1 MRVISLGEVLWDVFQ
16 DREFLGGAPLNFSAN
31 TQRLGNSAL
40 LLSGVGDDA
49 RGRRA
54 AAQMSAMGL
63 STEFLQI
70 VTERPT
76 GTAVVVADH
85 SGSASYVFERP
96 AAFDCVRVDQPILSR
111 LQEFDPEWIYFGTL
125 TQTDS
130 RCLNALAEIIR
141 RSPDAK
147 RFYDMNLRTGH
158 WNFTLVQDLSRIATV
173 LKLNDAEAELL
184 FHHVFSDKPFSLE
197 EFCRHWSASYG
208 VQTICITLGSAG
220 CAVFIDGALRTFPGY
235 PVKVVDTVGAGDAFA
250 ASFLHGFH
258 LGWPVER
265 IAPLANSL
273 GALVASRAGATPD
286 WTLDECLEFTGSA
299 LSTQTRPLTIAG
311 S

>member
-16 DREFLGGAPLNFSAN
+16 DLEFLGGAPLNFSAN
-31 TQRLGNSAL
+31 TQRLGNSVL
-40 LLSGVGDDA
+40 FLSAVGDDP

-63 STEFLQI
+63 STEFLQV
-70 VTERPT
+70 VTEYPT
-76 GTAVVVADH
+76 GTAMVVTNH
-85 SGSASYVFERP
+85 SGSASYIIERP
-96 AAFDCVRVDQPILSR
+96 AAFDCVCVDEPILSR
-111 LQEFDPEWIYFGTL
+111 LQEFDPEWIYLGTL
-125 TQTDS
+125 AQTDN
-130 RCLNALAEIIR
+130 RCLDTLAQILR

-158 WNFTLVQDLSRIATV
+158 WNFALVQDLSRISTV
-173 LKLNDAEAELL
+173 LKLNDAEAETL

-197 EFCRHWSASYG
+197 EFCRYWSATYG
-208 VQTICITLGSAG
+208 VQTICITLGGAG
-220 CAVFIDGALRTFPGY
+220 CAVFMNGTLITFPGY

-250 ASFLHGFH
+250 AAFLHGLH

-265 IAPLANSL
+265 IAPFANSL

-299 LSTQTRPLTIAG
+299 LSIE
-311 S
+311 